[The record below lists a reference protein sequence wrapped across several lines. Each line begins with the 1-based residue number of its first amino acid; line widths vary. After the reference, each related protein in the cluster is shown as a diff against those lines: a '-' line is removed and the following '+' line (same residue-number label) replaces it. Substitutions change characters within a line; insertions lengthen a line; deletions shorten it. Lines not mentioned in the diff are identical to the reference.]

1 MELSIVEK
9 IRIAQ
14 SCPAHFILAI
24 NDTMNVLNGKWKLP
38 VIGSLLKGK
47 KRFTE
52 MQRHIPGI
60 TPRMLSKELKDLEIN
75 GMVTRIV
82 YDTLPVSVE
91 YELTHSGESL
101 AEVLDKMV
109 EWGLRHREGV
119 MGKKQVR
126 ITL

>member
-1 MELSIVEK
+1 MK
-9 IRIAQ
+9 IRKAKA
-14 SCPAHFILAI
+14 CPAHYILAI

-52 MQRHIPGI
+52 IQRHIPGI

-75 GMVTRIV
+75 GMVNRIV

-91 YELTHSGESL
+91 YELTQSGESL

-109 EWGLRHREGV
+109 EWGLRHREEFI
-119 MGKKQVR
+119 GKSKH
-126 ITL
+126 IAHSSNL